1 MTGQRVRRRLKM
13 VTKGNIEKELEY
25 YAKLPY
31 TVIVE
36 QWDDGEG
43 PYWVARIAE
52 LPHCLIHADT
62 PEEAAREIQGVKRDW
77 IKSNLVRRLPIPEP
91 RSRKYSGQ
99 IRLRISPSL
108 HRLLS
113 YRAETEGISLNQYMA
128 SALATSVGITKEPA
142 RLGKAKRHASTRV

>member
-1 MTGQRVRRRLKM
+1 M
-13 VTKGNIEKELEY
+13 VVKGDIEKELEH

-31 TVIVE
+31 AIIVE

-62 PEEAAREIQGVKRDW
+62 PEEAIKEIQEVKMDW
-77 IKSNLVRRLPIPEP
+77 IRSNLARGLRIPEP
-91 RSRKYSGQ
+91 RPRKYSGQ

-108 HRLLS
+108 HKVLA
-113 YRAETEGISLNQYMA
+113 YRAETEGMSLNQYMA
-128 SALATSVGITKEPA
+128 TALATSAGITKEPTRLRKA
-142 RLGKAKRHASTRV
+142 RKKAAAKI

>member
-1 MTGQRVRRRLKM
+1 M
-13 VTKGNIEKELEY
+13 VIKVNIEKELEH

-36 QWDDGEG
+36 QWDDGKG

-62 PEEAAREIQGVKRDW
+62 PEEAIKEIQEVKLDW
-77 IKSNLVRRLPIPEP
+77 IKSNLERGLHIPEP
-91 RSRKYSGQ
+91 RPRKYSGQ

-108 HRLLS
+108 HKLLA
-113 YRAETEGISLNQYMA
+113 YRAETEGMSLNQYMA
-128 SALATSVGITKEPA
+128 MALATSVGITKEPTHLRKA
-142 RLGKAKRHASTRV
+142 RKNIPTKV

>member
-1 MTGQRVRRRLKM
+1 MEVKE
-13 VTKGNIEKELEY
+13 VVKANIEKELEY

-36 QWDDGEG
+36 QWDDGKG

-52 LPHCLIHADT
+52 LPHCLIHANT
-62 PEEAAREIQGVKRDW
+62 PEEATKEILEVKMEW
-77 IKSNLVRRLPIPEP
+77 IKSNLERGLPIPEP
-91 RSRKYSGQ
+91 RSHKYSGQ

-108 HRLLS
+108 HRLLT

-128 SALATSVGITKEPA
+128 TELAISVGITKERTHLRKA
-142 RLGKAKRHASTRV
+142 RKHTLIKV

>member
-1 MTGQRVRRRLKM
+1 MAIKD
-13 VTKGNIEKELEY
+13 NIEKGLEH

-62 PEEAAREIQGVKRDW
+62 PEEAIKEIQDVKMDW
-77 IKSNLVRRLPIPEP
+77 IRSNLERGLHIPEP
-91 RSRKYSGQ
+91 RPRKYSGQ

-108 HRLLS
+108 HKLLS
-113 YRAETEGISLNQYMA
+113 YRAETEGMSLNQYMA
-128 SALATSVGITKEPA
+128 TALATSVGITKEPA
-142 RLGKAKRHASTRV
+142 RLRKARRNTLTKV

>member
-1 MTGQRVRRRLKM
+1 M
-13 VTKGNIEKELEY
+13 VIKGNIEKELEH

-62 PEEAAREIQGVKRDW
+62 PEEAIREIQEVKMDW
-77 IKSNLVRRLPIPEP
+77 IRSNLERGLRIPEP
-91 RSRKYSGQ
+91 RPRKYSGQ

-108 HRLLS
+108 HKLLA
-113 YRAETEGISLNQYMA
+113 YRAETEGLSLNQYMA
-128 SALATSVGITKEPA
+128 TALATSVGVSTEPA
-142 RLGKAKRHASTRV
+142 RSRKAKRTRTKV

>member
-1 MTGQRVRRRLKM
+1 M
-13 VTKGNIEKELEY
+13 VIKGNINKGLEY

-43 PYWVARIAE
+43 PYWVARVAE

-62 PEEAAREIQGVKRDW
+62 PEEAIREIEEVKLDW
-77 IKSNLVRRLPIPEP
+77 IKSNLERGLPIPEP
-91 RSRKYSGQ
+91 RPREYSGQ

-108 HRLLS
+108 HKQLT
-113 YRAETEGISLNQYMA
+113 YRAETEGMSLNQYMA
-128 SALATSVGITKEPA
+128 TTLATSVGMTKEPSYLRKA
-142 RLGKAKRHASTRV
+142 RKHTLTEA

>member
-1 MTGQRVRRRLKM
+1 MANKVNK
-13 VTKGNIEKELEY
+13 EKESEY

-62 PEEAAREIQGVKRDW
+62 PEKAIKEVQEVKMDW
-77 IKSNLVRRLPIPEP
+77 IESNLARGLPIAEP
-91 RSRKYSGQ
+91 RPRKYSGQ

-108 HRLLS
+108 HKLLA
-113 YRAETEGISLNQYMA
+113 YRAETEGMSLNQYMA
-128 SALATSVGITKEPA
+128 TALATSVGVTREPTHLRKTRKNIA
-142 RLGKAKRHASTRV
+142 AKV

>member
-1 MTGQRVRRRLKM
+1 MAV
-13 VTKGNIEKELEY
+13 KGDIEKELEH

-62 PEEAAREIQGVKRDW
+62 PEEAIKEVQEVKTDW
-77 IKSNLVRRLPIPEP
+77 IKSNLERGLRIPEP

-108 HRLLS
+108 HKLLS

-128 SALATSVGITKEPA
+128 TALATSVGIPKEPA
-142 RLGKAKRHASTRV
+142 RSRKPRENAPAKV

>member
-1 MTGQRVRRRLKM
+1 MAIKA
-13 VTKGNIEKELEY
+13 NIDEELEH

-52 LPHCLIHADT
+52 LPHCLIHAAT
-62 PEEAAREIQGVKRDW
+62 PEEAIKEIQEVKTDW
-77 IKSNLVRRLPIPEP
+77 IKSNLGRGLRIPEP
-91 RSRKYSGQ
+91 RPRKYSGQ

-108 HRLLS
+108 HKLLA
-113 YRAETEGISLNQYMA
+113 YRAETEGMSLNQYMA
-128 SALATSVGITKEPA
+128 TALATSIGITKEPTHLRKA
-142 RLGKAKRHASTRV
+142 RKNTLTKV

>member
-1 MTGQRVRRRLKM
+1 M
-13 VTKGNIEKELEY
+13 VIKGNIEKELEH

-43 PYWVARIAE
+43 AYWVARIAE

-62 PEEAAREIQGVKRDW
+62 PEAVIKEIQGVKMDW
-77 IKSNLVRRLPIPEP
+77 IRSNLERGLPIPEP
-91 RSRKYSGQ
+91 RPRKYSGQ

-108 HRLLS
+108 HKLLT
-113 YRAETEGISLNQYMA
+113 YRAETEGMSLNQYMA
-128 SALATSVGITKEPA
+128 TALATSVGITKETIHPRKA
-142 RLGKAKRHASTRV
+142 RKNTPTKV

>member
-1 MTGQRVRRRLKM
+1 M
-13 VTKGNIEKELEY
+13 VIKGSIDKELEH

-43 PYWVARIAE
+43 HYWVARIAE

-62 PEEAAREIQGVKRDW
+62 PEEVIKEIQVVKMDW
-77 IKSNLVRRLPIPEP
+77 IKSNLERGLRIPEP
-91 RSRKYSGQ
+91 RPRKYSGQ

-108 HRLLS
+108 HKLLA
-113 YRAETEGISLNQYMA
+113 YRAETEGMSLNQYMA
-128 SALATSVGITKEPA
+128 TALAMSVGITKEPA
-142 RLGKAKRHASTRV
+142 PLRKARKNTPTKL